1 MHCVHLPQRLDAA
14 KSRIESLNP
23 LVTVETI
30 ADGSIS
36 KAEDLE
42 SIIQNVDLVCV
53 TDWDRDGLVSTP
65 YIHFPLYYQISLC
78 ALTLVSSFF
87 NTFRSRFV

>member
-1 MHCVHLPQRLDAA
+1 MHPPQRLDAA

-23 LVTVETI
+23 LVIVETI

-65 YIHFPLYYQISLC
+65 YML
-78 ALTLVSSFF
+78 SFVLSKI
-87 NTFRSRFV
+87 NYVH

>member
-1 MHCVHLPQRLDAA
+1 MHLLQRLDAA

-23 LVTVETI
+23 LVIVETI

-36 KAEDLE
+36 KVEDLE

-53 TDWDRDGLVSTP
+53 TDWDRDGLVSIP
-65 YIHFPLYYQISLC
+65 YTLFLVLLVIIVC
-78 ALTLVSSFF
+78 ANVDLFCCFF
-87 NTFRSRFV
+87 FILRSRFA